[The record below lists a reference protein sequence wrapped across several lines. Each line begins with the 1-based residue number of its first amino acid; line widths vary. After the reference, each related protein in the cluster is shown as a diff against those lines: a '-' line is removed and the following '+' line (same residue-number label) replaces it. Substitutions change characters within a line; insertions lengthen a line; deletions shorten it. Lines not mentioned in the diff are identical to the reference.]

1 MPELISVVNAMTETD
16 FEDKK
21 FFAKLEGIDI
31 EGGSSNQK
39 TFEDIRRESLGDDPK
54 TNDIVN
60 LKGSLAK
67 QTGFGIGQG
76 LEYEVWD
83 K

>member
-1 MPELISVVNAMTETD
+1 MPELISVVNAMTEKD

-21 FFAKLEGIDI
+21 FFAQIEGIDI
-31 EGGSSNQK
+31 DSGSSNGK
-39 TFEDIRRESLGDDPK
+39 TFEDIRREALGDDPT

-60 LKGSLAK
+60 LKGKLAK
-67 QTGFGIGQG
+67 ETGFGVDQG
-76 LEYEVWD
+76 LMYEVWD